1 MSYNKYCDMRY
12 RNPNYQPKPKPKPAS
27 EKTLA
32 DLLREQIDNLI
43 PLDQV
48 PALTDPNPGP
58 VKPVNPRVTAMTNLI
73 NRIK

>member
-1 MSYNKYCDMRY
+1 MSYNKYCDMRR

-32 DLLREQIDNLI
+32 EQLRENLANLI

-48 PALTDPNPGP
+48 PALPDPKPGP
-58 VKPVNPRVTAMTNLI
+58 VKPVDMRRTAMTNLI
-73 NRIK
+73 ERIK